1 MSLRSLS
8 ARQGWKGASRGCVS
22 GRAPA
27 AWISA
32 LIHERLITA
41 QSLDIYNHCYMWAD
55 CVRFPLSLKPPILIL
70 PFPLSLSSP
79 VLQKRQFE
87 SSNWFDGS
95 VLVMEVMT
103 CCPLQK
109 APISVDAFINILL
122 QGIEWNNHSRH
133 PCEEDLGFFL
143 AANT

>member
-1 MSLRSLS
+1 MQRS
-8 ARQGWKGASRGCVS
+8 GCVS
-22 GRAPA
+22 GPG
-27 AWISA
+27 AWTSA
-32 LIHERLITA
+32 LIHERLFTA

-122 QGIEWNNHSRH
+122 KALSETIIAGIRVRKT
-133 PCEEDLGFFL
+133 CLFFSSSEYINE
-143 AANT
+143 ARSWGIFSEVCF